1 MKLKLDFVLRESL
14 FYKQFVFLWIE
25 MIDRRCESTNKM
37 KEQVKYVCY
46 DVTKFAV
53 NQNFLKNLCLSNDL
67 CYLFAICFLESVM
80 VITIS
85 FSIKR
90 SREICVL

>member
-25 MIDRRCESTNKM
+25 MIDRRCESTDKM

-46 DVTKFAV
+46 DVTKFDI
-53 NQNFLKNLCLSNDL
+53 NQNFLKNQCLSNVV
-67 CYLFAICFLESVM
+67 CFLFVICLLEPVK
-80 VITIS
+80 VITIIS

-90 SREICVL
+90 SRDK